1 MTTAAAG
8 QAEAAVEQAPFVTL
22 SDAPATREP
31 EAAPTPESAESEP
44 VEASE
49 ADDKTPLDDIEY
61 DENDPAQK
69 AAYEA
74 LRKKML
80 PKWQARVESLKK
92 PKEGETQPQA
102 PAEQPAPQ
110 EAAQGE
116 WDPYTVPLSD
126 FTYVGDPEP
135 EDSGIHGFEKEID
148 RRIQEGVKKAIE
160 FTLGQMRVNDGRLR
174 EQQQVG
180 TAREVISKYAEALM
194 AHPDYSEKAAE
205 LAEFAANTKELA
217 VRNPEKWVSLAET
230 LSGIPR
236 NWRDTEP
243 ETPREQPRKP
253 TANKAHA
260 IVERPT
266 RPAMTPTP
274 SAGNMTLQA
283 ALDKALKARRG

>member
-8 QAEAAVEQAPFVTL
+8 QADTAVEQAPFVAL
-22 SDAPATREP
+22 SEPPAPREP
-31 EAAPTPESAESEP
+31 EAATTEAPAETEP
-44 VEASE
+44 VEASTE
-49 ADDKTPLDDIEY
+49 DDKTPLDDVEY
-61 DENDPAQK
+61 DENDPVQK

-80 PKWQARVESLKK
+80 PKWQTRVEALKK
-92 PKEGETQPQA
+92 PKEGEPPQA

-160 FTLGQMRVNDGRLR
+160 FTLGQMRVNDGKLR

-194 AHPDYSEKAAE
+194 AHPDYSEKVAE

-217 VRNPEKWVSLAET
+217 VRNPEKWVKLAET

-236 NWRDTEP
+236 DWQEGEA

-253 TANKAHA
+253 ATNKAHA

-283 ALDKALKARRG
+283 ALDKALKQRRG